1 MLECTAA
8 IEYINLN
15 ALSLELV
22 SYGFE
27 QELKVVKIWPGVGD
41 SF

>member
-22 SYGFE
+22 SDWFE
-27 QELKVVKIWPGVGD
+27 QEVKVVIIWPVVGD